1 MQDGLMNFSLKR
13 VSKGFLRL
21 ALVVV
26 LCACPESRILCQ
38 ESSTGP
44 VFSSPVL
51 DLGMVVQDLD
61 ASAAFYGKVLG
72 CKEVEGFSV
81 ASPFATSIGLVDHMD
96 VTARVFLLGEG
107 DKQSRIKMMSFPKAK
122 AAKSDQRFIHS
133 TLGFSYLTLHV
144 MNLDV
149 SMKRL
154 KAAKI
159 PFEGETPVALG
170 GNNALLVVRDPD
182 GNFVELI
189 GPRRSAAE

>member
-1 MQDGLMNFSLKR
+1 MQDGAMNLSPKR
-13 VSKGFLRL
+13 VSKSILRL
-21 ALVVV
+21 ALMVV
-26 LCACPESRILCQ
+26 LCAFPESPMLCQ
-38 ESSTGP
+38 ESSTVP

-51 DLGMVVQDLD
+51 DLGMVVQDLE

-72 CKEVEGFSV
+72 CQEVEGFSV

-96 VTARVFLLGEG
+96 VTARVFLLGKGE
-107 DKQSRIKMMSFPKAK
+107 KQSRIKMMSFPKAK

-144 MNLDV
+144 MDLDA
-149 SMKRL
+149 SMKQL
-154 KAAKI
+154 KDAKI

-189 GPRRSAAE
+189 GPRRSASE

>member
-1 MQDGLMNFSLKR
+1 
-13 VSKGFLRL
+13 
-21 ALVVV
+21 
-26 LCACPESRILCQ
+26 
-38 ESSTGP
+38 
-44 VFSSPVL
+44 
-51 DLGMVVQDLD
+51 
-61 ASAAFYGKVLG
+61 
-72 CKEVEGFSV
+72 
-81 ASPFATSIGLVDHMD
+81 MD

-107 DKQSRIKMMSFPKAK
+107 EKQSRIKMMSFPKAK

-144 MNLDV
+144 MNLDA

>member
-1 MQDGLMNFSLKR
+1 MQNGVMIFSPKR
-13 VSKGFLRL
+13 VFNGILRL
-21 ALVVV
+21 ALMVV
-26 LCACPESRILCQ
+26 LCAFPEPRILCQ
-38 ESSTGP
+38 ESSTVP

-81 ASPFATSIGLVDHMD
+81 ASPFATSIGLVDQMD

-107 DKQSRIKMMSFPKAK
+107 ERQSRIKMMSFPKAK
-122 AAKSDQRFIHS
+122 ADKSDQRFIHS

-144 MNLDV
+144 VNLDA

-159 PFEGETPVALG
+159 PFEGETPVPLG

>member
-1 MQDGLMNFSLKR
+1 MQNGVMIFSPKR
-13 VSKGFLRL
+13 VFNGILRL
-21 ALVVV
+21 ALMVV
-26 LCACPESRILCQ
+26 LCVFPETRILCQ
-38 ESSTGP
+38 ESSTAP

-81 ASPFATSIGLVDHMD
+81 ASPFATSIGLVDQMD

-107 DKQSRIKMMSFPKAK
+107 ERQSRIKMMSFPKAK
-122 AAKSDQRFIHS
+122 ADKSDQRFIHS

-144 MNLDV
+144 VDLDA

-159 PFEGETPVALG
+159 PFEGETPVPLG

>member
-1 MQDGLMNFSLKR
+1 MQNGAMIFSPKR
-13 VSKGFLRL
+13 VFNGILCL
-21 ALVVV
+21 ALMVV
-26 LCACPESRILCQ
+26 LCAFPETRVLCQ
-38 ESSTGP
+38 ESSTVP

-61 ASAAFYGKVLG
+61 ASAVFYGKVLG

-81 ASPFATSIGLVDHMD
+81 ASPFATSIGLVDQMD

-107 DKQSRIKMMSFPKAK
+107 ERQSRIKMMSFPKAK
-122 AAKSDQRFIHS
+122 ADKSDQRFIHS

-144 MNLDV
+144 VDLDA
-149 SMKRL
+149 SMARL

-159 PFEGETPVALG
+159 PFEGETPVPLG

>member
-1 MQDGLMNFSLKR
+1 MQNGVMIFSPKR
-13 VSKGFLRL
+13 VFNGILRL
-21 ALVVV
+21 ALMVV
-26 LCACPESRILCQ
+26 LCAFPEPRILCQ
-38 ESSTGP
+38 ESSTVP

-81 ASPFATSIGLVDHMD
+81 ASPFATSIGLVDQMD

-107 DKQSRIKMMSFPKAK
+107 ERQSRIKMMSFPKAK
-122 AAKSDQRFIHS
+122 ADKSDQRFIHS

-144 MNLDV
+144 VDLDA

-159 PFEGETPVALG
+159 PFEGETPVPLG

>member
-1 MQDGLMNFSLKR
+1 MIFSLKR
-13 VSKGFLRL
+13 VSKGILRL
-21 ALVVV
+21 ALMVV

-44 VFSSPVL
+44 VFLAGFGPWHGGPRFGPPLLFMEKCWDARRSRGFRWPVL
-51 DLGMVVQDLD
+51 
-61 ASAAFYGKVLG
+61 
-72 CKEVEGFSV
+72 CN
-81 ASPFATSIGLVDHMD
+81 SIGLVDHMD

-144 MNLDV
+144 MNLDA

-159 PFEGETPVALG
+159 PFEGETPVALEAQQCIACG
-170 GNNALLVVRDPD
+170 SGSR
-182 GNFVELI
+182 
-189 GPRRSAAE
+189 

>member
-1 MQDGLMNFSLKR
+1 MQNGVMIFSPKR
-13 VSKGFLRL
+13 VFNGILRL
-21 ALVVV
+21 ALMVV
-26 LCACPESRILCQ
+26 LCVFPETRILCQ
-38 ESSTGP
+38 ESSTAP

-81 ASPFATSIGLVDHMD
+81 ASPFATSIGLVDQMD

-107 DKQSRIKMMSFPKAK
+107 ERQSRIKMMSFPKAK
-122 AAKSDQRFIHS
+122 ADKSDQRFIHS

-144 MNLDV
+144 VNLDA

-159 PFEGETPVALG
+159 PFEGETPVLLG